1 MTLPAAPNG
10 QGSEEEA
17 WHRRRKRR
25 MIALAGVLTLIVV
38 AALLTPEMVGGR
50 SGDARLTTY
59 SATPQGGRLFYELSS
74 RLGWRAVRWTGG
86 GMIDADGRTIV
97 AVLSPVEPLGAV
109 ETHDLLEHVRAG
121 AGLMYVMDNQSPL
134 DDSLHVKRGL
144 FGGVYEPAE
153 AGIAEAP
160 RTASPSDSLQA
171 RQYGAPKPA
180 SEKHDDEESETTVEC
195 ANASPNG
202 GALAM
207 WPDQTVR
214 LYRFE
219 WTRSR
224 PSGAVVF
231 ARSALEGRT
240 GDSTARRASLAAAG
254 FPEGRGR
261 VVVISDP
268 DLLRNDVLRVCRWGL
283 DVVAVRMLEYL
294 STGEQRRNRLVFDEY
309 HQGYGTH
316 PGTMRAIFA
325 YLSRASSGH
334 VLLQALLGGVVL
346 LLALG
351 PRALPAHDAERIE
364 RRSPLEHVT
373 ALAQAYGRVGGT
385 RTATSRL
392 LRGVRRRVDR
402 GVRRSARL
410 TPTESDALFL
420 DDAARVPAL
429 ADDVALI
436 RRALSRPS
444 SKAEFEAVGN
454 ALERVEQSLLTQRR

>member
-1 MTLPAAPNG
+1 MTVPITPSG
-10 QGSEEEA
+10 TSTDDEA
-17 WHRRRKRR
+17 LRRRRKRR
-25 MIALAGVLTLIVV
+25 MVALAAVLTLIVL
-38 AALLTPEMVGGR
+38 AAVLTPEMVGGR
-50 SGDARLTTY
+50 AGDSRLTTY
-59 SATPQGGRLFYELSS
+59 SASAQGARLFYELAS
-74 RLGWRAVRWTGG
+74 RLGWRVARWTRG
-86 GMIDADGRTIV
+86 GMIDADRRTIV
-97 AVLSPVEPLGAV
+97 GVLSPVEPLGAV
-109 ETHDLLEHVRAG
+109 ETHNLLEHVRAG
-121 AGLMYVMDNQSPL
+121 AGLIYVMDSGSPL
-134 DDSLHVKRGL
+134 DDSLHVKRGV

-160 RTASPSDSLQA
+160 RTASVSDTLQA
-171 RQYGAPKPA
+171 RHYGAEQRDTSK
-180 SEKHDDEESETTVEC
+180 SDDEETESSLEC
-195 ANASPNG
+195 ANAEPNG

-219 WTRSR
+219 W
-224 PSGAVVF
+224 SGARPAATVVF
-231 ARSALEGRT
+231 ARSALEGRS

-283 DVVAVRMLEYL
+283 DVVAVRMLEYVAK
-294 STGEQRRNRLVFDEY
+294 GEVRRDRLLFDEY

-316 PGTMRAIFA
+316 PGTMRAIVV
-325 YLSRASSGH
+325 YLSRAASGH
-334 VLLQALLGGVVL
+334 VLLQAMLGGLVL

-373 ALAQAYGRVGGT
+373 ALAHAYRRVGGT

-392 LRGVRRRVDR
+392 LRGVRRRVER
-402 GVRRSARL
+402 GVRRNVRL
-410 TPTESDALFL
+410 TANESDALFL
-420 DDAARVPAL
+420 EEAARMPAL

-436 RRALSRPS
+436 RRALAGPI
-444 SKAEFEAVGN
+444 SKREFETVGS
-454 ALERVEQSLLTQRR
+454 ALKRVEESLPTQRR